1 MQFSHEDMTKLAR
14 LSRLALSEDELSAR
28 QRDLEQILSY
38 VQTLQAIDVSE
49 IKPMTH
55 AVPMELHLRP
65 DEPKPGVGRLGLM
78 GSAGYE
84 DGLIKVP
91 KIIE

>member
-1 MQFSHEDMTKLAR
+1 MQFSHDDMTKLAR
-14 LSRLALSEDELSAR
+14 LSRLHLNEAELGAR
-28 QRDLEQILSY
+28 QKDLEQILGY
-38 VQTLQAIDVSE
+38 VQTLQAIDISQT
-49 IKPMTH
+49 KPMTH
-55 AVPMELHLRP
+55 AVPMELHLRA
-65 DEPKPGVGRLGLM
+65 DEPKPGIGREGLL